1 MNEQNSSKSVN
12 NWMLRQD
19 LILVMLKKKMQPD
32 IRLWFIVQWEDF
44 QNIFGHVFQLF
55 LYRSFCMIE
64 KFLYEN
70 IKKIPIGMFFDL
82 HAKLE
87 IDTVKFEITIVD
99 SDLYR
104 VTVFKLAK
112 YTV

>member
-44 QNIFGHVFQLF
+44 QNIFGHVVQLF
-55 LYRSFCMIE
+55 PISFIFSLKWLMTQVI
-64 KFLYEN
+64 
-70 IKKIPIGMFFDL
+70 IKL
-82 HAKLE
+82 LE
-87 IDTVKFEITIVD
+87 GILVWKH
-99 SDLYR
+99 
-104 VTVFKLAK
+104 
-112 YTV
+112 